1 MFLFVFMPGGCFS
14 LLNGMSAS
22 KSILAGSTLEDIQ
35 VQMA

>member
-1 MFLFVFMPGGCFS
+1 MFLFMFMPGGCFS
-14 LLNGMSAS
+14 PLNGMSAS